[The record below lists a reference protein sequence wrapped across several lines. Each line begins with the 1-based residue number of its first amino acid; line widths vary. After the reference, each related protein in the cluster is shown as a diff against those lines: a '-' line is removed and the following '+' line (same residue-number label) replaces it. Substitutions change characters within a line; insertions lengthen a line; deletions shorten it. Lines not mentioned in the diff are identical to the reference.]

1 MITEQQMPDKNIIEK
16 RSDEDSVYR
25 EFAPKMIAQIAS
37 NNKSDSVDELIEIL
51 KESKY
56 YKTI

>member
-1 MITEQQMPDKNIIEK
+1 MPETDRIEK
-16 RSDEDSVYR
+16 RSDDDSVYR
-25 EFAPKMIAQIAS
+25 EFAPKMAAQIVL
-37 NNKSDSVDELIEIL
+37 NNRSDSVDELIETL

>member
-1 MITEQQMPDKNIIEK
+1 MITEKQVPETDRIEK
-16 RSDEDSVYR
+16 RSDDDSVYR
-25 EFAPKMIAQIAS
+25 EFASKMAAQIVL
-37 NNKSDSVDELIEIL
+37 NNRSDSVDELIETL